1 MKTNENQRGPTPL
14 FISSYN
20 LDEGK
25 ETESALMDLDCKM
38 EKGKRAEENGQQI
51 HLVNKAGEKEGF
63 CDLQRVIWS
72 KLGKTTSCMYQLIA
86 RIGIMLFPNCVFHLP
101 SSLANGRASSE
112 SKIFNIRHKTC
123 NSRLG
128 SRGV

>member
-1 MKTNENQRGPTPL
+1 MKTHENERGPTPL

-51 HLVNKAGEKEGF
+51 HLVNKKGEKEGF

-72 KLGKTTSCMYQLIA
+72 KLG
-86 RIGIMLFPNCVFHLP
+86 
-101 SSLANGRASSE
+101 
-112 SKIFNIRHKTC
+112 
-123 NSRLG
+123 
-128 SRGV
+128 